1 MLPATFIHA
10 ILYTSLSRGFL
21 TAILGLLPIDQLRS
35 SVVHHCN
42 TILKLTCFNALCL
55 LDLTFLMFKLCQ
67 KAFERFSQCLL
78 QDLYTYQRASSLL
91 LLFSEWNSVESR
103 LCKYADI
110 QFTIEAEAIVVNVC
124 VVYQTYLSEILMAI
138 LLSEEWLK

>member
-1 MLPATFIHA
+1 MLFCYILRNIALRLKCSFAMLSANFIQS
-10 ILYTSLSRGFL
+10 ILYTSLSKAFL
-21 TAILGLLPIDQLRS
+21 IAVLGLLPIDQLRS
-35 SVVHHCN
+35 SFVHHCN

-78 QDLYTYQRASSLL
+78 QDLYTYRRASSLL

-110 QFTIEAEAIVVNVC
+110 QISDPKLLQRVVF
-124 VVYQTYLSEILMAI
+124 I
-138 LLSEEWLK
+138 KG